1 MPDHRQIQI
10 ATPSLGEEEWQALR
24 EPIESG
30 WLTQGPKVAAF
41 EKAFAARHGV
51 KHAIAVTSA
60 TTGLHLGLAALD
72 IGPGDEVIVPAF
84 TWVATANVV
93 VYCGAMPVFVD
104 VDRTTFNIDPKDL
117 ARRVTSRTKAVIP
130 VHLFGLCADMDA
142 VRAVLQPDIKIIEDA
157 ACAAGAA
164 WHGRSAGALGDLGV
178 FSFHPRKSITTG
190 EGGMVTTNDDKLAER
205 VKILR
210 NHGASVSEEER
221 HRGSKPYLLPEF
233 DLLGF
238 NYRMTDLQG
247 AVGVVQL
254 KKLDQFID
262 ERARMAEQYRK
273 ELAGISWL
281 SLPQEPEDGRHAWQA
296 FVTYVDPT
304 SAPRSRNEMMEAL
317 QQQGISTR
325 PGTHAVHML
334 GYYRKRFGLKP
345 DDFPGARDCDR
356 HSMAIPLH
364 NRMTPEDFAYVV
376 HALLSF

>member
-1 MPDHRQIQI
+1 
-10 ATPSLGEEEWQALR
+10 
-24 EPIESG
+24 
-30 WLTQGPKVAAF
+30 
-41 EKAFAARHGV
+41 
-51 KHAIAVTSA
+51 
-60 TTGLHLGLAALD
+60 
-72 IGPGDEVIVPAF
+72 
-84 TWVATANVV
+84 
-93 VYCGAMPVFVD
+93 
-104 VDRTTFNIDPKDL
+104 
-117 ARRVTSRTKAVIP
+117 
-130 VHLFGLCADMDA
+130 
-142 VRAVLQPDIKIIEDA
+142 
-157 ACAAGAA
+157 
-164 WHGRSAGALGDLGV
+164 
-178 FSFHPRKSITTG
+178 
-190 EGGMVTTNDDKLAER
+190 MVTTNDNKLAER

-221 HRGSKPYLLPEF
+221 HRGPKPYLLPEF

-273 ELAGISWL
+273 ELAGINWL

-304 SAPRSRNEMMEAL
+304 RAPRSRNEIMEAL

-334 GYYRKRFGLKP
+334 GYYRKQFGLKP

-364 NRMTPEDFAYVV
+364 NRMTKEDLIYVV
-376 HALLSF
+376 EALRKL